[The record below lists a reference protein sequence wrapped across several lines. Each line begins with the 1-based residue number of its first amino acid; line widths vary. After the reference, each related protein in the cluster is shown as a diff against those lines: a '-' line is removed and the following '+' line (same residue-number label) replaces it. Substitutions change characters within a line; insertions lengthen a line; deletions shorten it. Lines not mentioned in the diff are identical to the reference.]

1 LKYLFADIYFRK
13 EGTKTLSVD
22 LKWKRGKIY
31 DREIASAF
39 YLQAVDDEK
48 GDYNPRGVVVR
59 KNESETRKIRP
70 FPLATVDLTKQ
81 GKLTKKI
88 RNLKGFF
95 LWLFFCLFM
104 NEIRL

>member
-1 LKYLFADIYFRK
+1 LKSLFANFYLRK

-81 GKLTKKI
+81 GKLTEWRK
-88 RNLKGFF
+88 N
-95 LWLFFCLFM
+95 
-104 NEIRL
+104 